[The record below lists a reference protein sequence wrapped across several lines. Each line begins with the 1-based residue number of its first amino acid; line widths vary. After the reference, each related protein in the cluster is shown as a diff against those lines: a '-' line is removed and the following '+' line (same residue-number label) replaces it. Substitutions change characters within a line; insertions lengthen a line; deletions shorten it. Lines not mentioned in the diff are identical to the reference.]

1 MRLLLDTNV
10 LLWSLDELERL
21 PTQVRTALVDP
32 GNEVFVSAVVAWEI
46 AIKVAIGKL
55 PARADVGAWLPEHL
69 VLTNFVPMP
78 ITMEHAVAVE
88 HLPLHHR
95 DPFDRLLIA
104 QATVESLTIVTND
117 RQFERYQIGLLPCW

>member
-117 RQFERYQIGLLPCW
+117 RQFER